1 MNIVDQFGTLFNS
14 IAFTLPRIAAAFLML
29 PLLNRETMPALV
41 RNSFFVSLA
50 IVVYP
55 LALAV
60 PFEGFTRTAWP
71 FIVVKELFIGTMI
84 GFLFSAVFW
93 SLSAAGDLIDT
104 KVGTNFTA
112 TVDPIQGH
120 QTALTGKLLS
130 QLGTLLFMASGA
142 FTLFINLLMTSYS
155 VWPVGRMLPS
165 LNLRGEE
172 LITTEFSN
180 LFTLSVM
187 LAAPALV
194 VMSLVDIILGLTNR
208 FSQQLNVFTL
218 TMPIKSLIGTFMLIL
233 LLGTYFQVVMR
244 HLFDNRGLIRVLQHI
259 L

>member
-1 MNIVDQFGTLFNS
+1 MNIVDQLGTLFNS
-14 IAFTLPRIAAAFLML
+14 IAFTLPRIIAAFLML

-55 LALAV
+55 LAMAV
-60 PFEGFTRTAWP
+60 PFEGLARTAWP
-71 FIVVKELFIGTMI
+71 LIVLKEIFIGTVF
-84 GFLFSAVFW
+84 GFIFSVVFW
-93 SLSAAGDLIDT
+93 ALSAAGDLIDT

-112 TVDPIQGH
+112 TLDPIQGH
-120 QTALTGKLLS
+120 QTALTGRLLS
-130 QLGTLLFMASGA
+130 QLGTFLFMASGA
-142 FTLFINLLMTSYS
+142 FTLFINLLMTSYR

-165 LNLRGEE
+165 LDIHGED
-172 LITTEFSN
+172 LIITQFAN

-187 LAAPALV
+187 LAAPPLV
-194 VMSLVDIILGLTNR
+194 VMSLVDIVLGLTNR

-218 TMPIKSLIGTFMLIL
+218 TMPIKAWIGTWLVIL
-233 LLGTYFQVVMR
+233 LLGTYVQVVMR
-244 HLFDNRGLIRVLQHI
+244 HMFDNRGMLRLLQHV